1 MTALILA
8 AFLVSPLTMQATDS
22 VMKTKISISVHDEPL
37 RNVLTKIEETT
48 DIKFFYFSRQVDA
61 RRKVSLHMQ
70 DSPLYQVLEQL
81 FDGTGITYE
90 ASGNKILLTKK
101 KHNGTS
107 SVEKDL
113 LDEEVPAAL
122 EGQKYHVPELT
133 VGGTVTD
140 HQSQPL
146 PGVNVVEKG
155 TTNGT
160 STDASGR
167 FSLNVQDEKSVLV
180 FSFIGFVTQEIQV
193 GNQTEFSV
201 TLNSDVR
208 ALEEVVVTGYGGVQR
223 KADVTGALSAISVEE
238 FEEQPVTRV
247 DQILQGRSTGVQV
260 TNVAGVP
267 GGAVRI
273 RIRGANSI
281 SGDNNPLYVLDGY
294 VGADFTMINPNDI
307 ETIQVLKD
315 ASATAIYGSRGA
327 NGVIIITTKK
337 GNKGGIKVNYNGQ
350 VSISREIG
358 RYNTL
363 NAGDFAEIVN
373 ERAAATGG
381 SPFFTA
387 EQVNDFKINGGT
399 DWQDEIFTKGWGQ
412 EHQLGISG
420 GNDKTTFLVSTNY
433 LDQGGIIKNTDFKR
447 YTIRSN
453 IFSQVSEKFSLRLNL
468 SASRLINH
476 NNGLMSGSSNP
487 LVQALAWAPTT
498 PVHDVNGNY
507 TRNDPI
513 GSVMLNPVALMFD
526 RDQIGERTIGNLIGG
541 LRYEFVKGLA
551 VDVQYAVNYSNQ
563 LDKGY
568 YGSFLSNNNPA
579 ASKVSAEEITL
590 QSTNAI
596 HYNRVFDNIHKLD
609 VVGVFETQQ
618 FTSNSFFSGANNL
631 KFPNLKYYNLGL
643 ANSFS
648 IGSGY
653 SKWTLL
659 SYLARFN
666 YSFKEKYLLSASLRR
681 DGSSK
686 FRGDNRYSVFPSVAV
701 GWRLSEEDFVKD
713 LNVFTNLKIRGSWG
727 LTGSQ
732 AISPYATQSTY
743 HTWPEVAFNNT
754 SITSGIMMGNP
765 GNPDLRWETTEQ
777 TNIGIELEFFNG
789 RLFMEGDYFVKH
801 TRDLLLSRPVPG
813 YVGGGSIAGNFG
825 EIQNK
830 GWEFAIGASPLDNED
845 MRWTTSFNI
854 SNVKNTVVSIGG
866 IADRFFTS
874 NNVGAGMSSQS
885 EFVYTPGQPLA
896 AYWGLRYLG
905 TWKPDEADQA
915 QLYGELPGD
924 SRYED
929 LNNDNAITAADFQ
942 IIGSGIPRTS
952 AGWNNTF
959 SYKGFVLNVFFQGI
973 FGVDKLHYTKAA
985 ALAGSGD
992 ARQPILEEIKN
1003 RYIPGVNETSDIPAF
1018 SITNRVYTQS
1028 SRFMEKGD
1036 FIRLKN
1042 VSLSYNVPGSLT
1054 RNKSLIKVFVSAMN
1068 LLTIT
1073 DYSGIDPESSSVN
1086 GADTSLSIDY
1096 GAYPNSKTYTAGIS
1110 LTF

>member
-1 MTALILA
+1 MTALVLA
-8 AFLVSPLTMQATDS
+8 ALLLNPVTVQARDS
-22 VMKTKISISVHDEPL
+22 LLETKISIAVNHQP
-37 RNVLTKIEETT
+37 VK
-48 DIKFFYFSRQVDA
+48 DILAELEQKTGIRFFYFSTQIDGRRRVSINVKDA
-61 RRKVSLHMQ
+61 
-70 DSPLYQVLEQL
+70 PLYKVLDDLFKGTDTIYEPSGKQVLLKKERNKRASF
-81 FDGTGITYE
+81 FD
-90 ASGNKILLTKK
+90 
-101 KHNGTS
+101 
-107 SVEKDL
+107 EKDEEGDIL
-113 LDEEVPAAL
+113 VASESIPYLSPDIEVTGTIADER
-122 EGQKYHVPELT
+122 
-133 VGGTVTD
+133 
-140 HQSQPL
+140 SQPL

-167 FSLNVQDEKSVLV
+167 FSLRVQDERSVLV
-180 FSFIGFVTQEIQV
+180 FSFIGFVTQEVQV
-193 GNQTEFSV
+193 GSQTNFSI
-201 TLNSDVR
+201 TLATDVM
-208 ALEEVVVTGYGGVQR
+208 ALEEVVVTGYGGTQR
-223 KADVTGALSAISVEE
+223 KADVTGALSAISVDE
-238 FEEQPVTRV
+238 FEEQPVNRV

-260 TNVAGVP
+260 TNVGGAP

-294 VGADFTMINPNDI
+294 VGADFTIINPNDI

-337 GNKGGIKVNYNGQ
+337 GNKGSIKVNYNGQ
-350 VSISREIG
+350 VSVSKEIG

-363 NAGDFAEIVN
+363 NAGDFATIVN

-381 SPFFTA
+381 SPFFTQQ
-387 EQVNDFKINGGT
+387 QVNDFRTNGGT
-399 DWQDEIFTKGWGQ
+399 DWQDEIFTEGWGH

-420 GNDKTTFLVSTNY
+420 GSDKTTFLASANY

-453 IFSQVSEKFSLRLNL
+453 IASQVSKKLSFRVNL
-468 SASRLINH
+468 TASRLINH
-476 NNGLMSGSSNP
+476 NNGIISGSSNP

-498 PVHDVNGNY
+498 PVYDANGDY

-526 RDQIGERTIGNLIGG
+526 RDNIGERSIGNLIGG
-541 LRYEFVKGLA
+541 LRYELIKGLSA
-551 VDVQYAVNYSNQ
+551 DIQYAVNYSNQ
-563 LDKGY
+563 IDEGY
-568 YGSFLSNNNPA
+568 YGSFLSNNNPS
-579 ASKVSAEEITL
+579 ASKTSVEQVTL
-590 QSTNAI
+590 QSTNAL
-596 HYNRVFDNIHKLD
+596 HYNRVINDVHKLD
-609 VVGVFETQQ
+609 IVGVFETQQ
-618 FTSNSFFSGANNL
+618 FTHNSFYSSANNL
-631 KFPNLKYYNLGL
+631 KFPVLKYYNLGL

-648 IGSGY
+648 LGSGF
-653 SKWTLL
+653 SKWTLM
-659 SYLARFN
+659 SYLGRAN
-666 YSFKEKYLLSASLRR
+666 YSFKDKYLLSATLRR

-686 FRGDNRYSVFPSVAV
+686 FRGANRYSVFPSMAV
-701 GWRLSEEDFVKD
+701 GWRLSEESFIHD
-713 LNVFTNLKIRGSWG
+713 LNVFTNLKLRGSWG

-732 AISPYATQSTY
+732 AINPYATQSTY
-743 HTWPEVAFNNT
+743 NTWPEVAFNNT
-754 SITSGIMMGNP
+754 SVSSGITMGNP

-777 TNIGIELEFFNG
+777 VNVGMEMEFFDG
-789 RLFMEGDYFVKH
+789 RLFIEGDYFVKN
-801 TRDLLLSRPVPG
+801 TRDLLLSRPLPG

-830 GWEFAIGASPLDNED
+830 GWELAIGASPIDRDDFAWNS
-845 MRWTTSFNI
+845 SFNI
-854 SNVKNTVVSIGG
+854 SNVKNTVVSVGG

-915 QLYGELPGD
+915 QLYGEVPGD

-959 SYKGFVLNVFFQGI
+959 TFKGLVLNIFFQGI

-992 ARQPILEEIKN
+992 ARQPILAEIKE
-1003 RYIPGVNETSDIPAF
+1003 RYVPGVNETSDIPAF
-1018 SITNRVYTQS
+1018 SVTNKVYTQS

-1042 VSLSYNVPGSLT
+1042 VSLSYNLPATVT
-1054 RNKSLIKVFVSAMN
+1054 QNKSSIKVFVSAMN

-1073 DYSGIDPESSSVN
+1073 DYTGIDPESSSVN

-1096 GAYPNSKTYTAGIS
+1096 GAYPNSKTYTVGLS
-1110 LTF
+1110 VTF

>member
-8 AFLVSPLTMQATDS
+8 AFLLSPLDMQARDS
-22 VMKTKISISVHDEPL
+22 VMKIRISISVDDEPV
-37 RNVLTKIEETT
+37 RNVLTRIEETT
-48 DIKFFYFSRQVDA
+48 SIKFFYFSRQVDT
-61 RRKVSLHMQ
+61 RRKVTLHVQ
-70 DSPLYQVLEQL
+70 DSPLYEVLHEL
-81 FDGTGITYE
+81 FNGTGITYE
-90 ASGNKILLTKK
+90 ASGNKILLKK
-101 KHNGTS
+101 KKQHGTS
-107 SVEKDL
+107 SVENEAPHEQDR
-113 LDEEVPAAL
+113 AL
-122 EGQKYHVPELT
+122 VGWQQYRIPEI
-133 VGGTVTD
+133 TVTGRVID
-140 HQSQPL
+140 DQSQPL
-146 PGVNVVEKG
+146 PGVNVLEKG

-160 STDASGR
+160 STDVSGR
-167 FSLNVQDEKSVLV
+167 FSLNVQGGNSVLV
-180 FSFIGFVTQEIQV
+180 FSFIGYVTQEVQV

-201 TLNSDVR
+201 TLSSDVR
-208 ALEEVVVTGYGGVQR
+208 ALEEVVVTGYGGIQR

-238 FEEQPVTRV
+238 FDEQPVTRV

-260 TNVAGVP
+260 TNVGGAP

-337 GNKGGIKVNYNGQ
+337 GNKDGINVSYNGQ
-350 VSISREIG
+350 VSVSREIG

-363 NAGDFAEIVN
+363 SAGDFAQIVN

-387 EQVNDFKINGGT
+387 EEVNNFRQNGGT
-399 DWQDEIFTKGWGQ
+399 DWQEEIFTEGWGQ

-420 GNDKTTFLVSTNY
+420 GNDKTTFLISTNY

-453 IFSQVSEKFSLRLNL
+453 ISSQISERFALRLNL

-498 PVHDVNGNY
+498 PVYDQNGVY
-507 TRNDPI
+507 TRHDPI

-541 LRYEFVKGLA
+541 LRYELLEGLA
-551 VDVQYAVNYSNQ
+551 LDVQYAVNYSNQ
-563 LDKGY
+563 LDKGF
-568 YGSFLSNNNPA
+568 YGPFLSNNNPA

-618 FTSNSFFSGANNL
+618 FTRNSFFAGANNL
-631 KFPNLKYYNLGL
+631 KFPTLSYYNLGL
-643 ANSFS
+643 ASSFS
-648 IGSGY
+648 VGSGY

-666 YSFKEKYLLSASLRR
+666 YSFKEKYLLSGTVRR

-701 GWRLSEEDFVKD
+701 GWRLSEEPFVRD
-713 LNVFTNLKIRGSWG
+713 LNVFTNLKIRASWG

-732 AISPYATQSTY
+732 AINPYATQSTY

-754 SITSGIMMGNP
+754 SITTGIMLGNP

-777 TNIGIELEFFNG
+777 TNVGLEMEFFDG
-789 RLFMEGDYFVKH
+789 RLFLEGDYFVKN
-801 TRDLLLSRPVPG
+801 TRDLLLSRPLPG

-830 GWEFAIGASPLDNED
+830 GWELAIGASPVDNENIK
-845 MRWTTSFNI
+845 WTSSFNI
-854 SNVKNTVVSIGG
+854 SDVKNTVVSVGG
-866 IADRFFTS
+866 IAERFFTS

-905 TWKPDEADQA
+905 TWKPHEADQA
-915 QLYGELPGD
+915 QLYGEVPGD

-959 SYKGFVLNVFFQGI
+959 SYKGLVLNIFFQGI

-992 ARQPILEEIKN
+992 ARQPILEEIKD

-1018 SITNRVYTQS
+1018 SITNKVYTQS

-1054 RNKSLIKVFVSAMN
+1054 QHKAQIKVFISAMN
-1068 LLTIT
+1068 QLTIT
-1073 DYSGIDPESSSVN
+1073 DYTGIDPESSSVN